1 MTYIIK
7 YHIYLIY
14 IYIYPHDIPYIPMMP
29 HDATMGWVRM
39 RVITSLRRLTQSCS
53 LVETGDVGCG
63 YVAVGGFLIP
73 K

>member
-1 MTYIIK
+1 
-7 YHIYLIY
+7 
-14 IYIYPHDIPYIPMMP
+14 MMP

-39 RVITSLRRLTQSCS
+39 RVITSLRLTQSCS

-63 YVAVGGFLIP
+63 YVAVGGFLSP